1 MKIELIK
8 LKFNGT
14 HSYKYK
20 LFKHCCDEI
29 QVSFGYKERTLKQGT
44 TTERWILI

>member
-29 QVSFGYKERTLKQGT
+29 QVSFDCKERMLNK
-44 TTERWILI
+44 EVFKNV